1 MSENKEVAGRR
12 PISARDTRWAAAC
25 ARWLANRGATPNGIS
40 VASAVFGAGAGL
52 AFFGTSR
59 VDGAAAAALLVAAA
73 AGIQLRLL
81 CNLFDGMVA
90 VEGGRRTKS
99 GEIFNDLPDRFA
111 DWAILL
117 GAGYASGAGPSGP
130 ALGWAASLLA
140 IFTAYVRALGS
151 SAGARAHFEGPM
163 AKQHRMAVMTAAA
176 LGSAVLTL
184 FNRPFPLVQAAL
196 WVVVVGSAV
205 TLVRRTTRI
214 VKELESR

>member
-1 MSENKEVAGRR
+1 MSEKKEVAGRR

-25 ARWLANRGATPNGIS
+25 ARCLARNGATPNGIS
-40 VASAVFGAGAGL
+40 IASAVFGLGAGL
-52 AFFGTSR
+52 AFLGTSR
-59 VDGAAAAALLVAAA
+59 VEGAGRIALFVAAA
-73 AGIQLRLL
+73 AGIQSRLL

-90 VEGGRRTKS
+90 VEGGLRTKS

-117 GAGYASGAGPSGP
+117 GAGYAAGAGPQGV

-176 LGSAVLTL
+176 LGSAGLAAG
-184 FNRPFPLVQAAL
+184 PGSIPLVQYAL
-196 WVVVVGSAV
+196 WIVVVGSAATV
-205 TLVRRTTRI
+205 VRRAVRI